1 MAEKIAEAVPFSE
14 LSPPPSQ
21 VECITLYLFV
31 SIKYLKLIFAW
42 KLPAKP
48 KRLSSK
54 MQFLTSF
61 TKTFGRVTRTSSS
74 DSTAEEFAVVIPG
87 FFCFFSSAL
96 LFHTFPFS
104 CSSFPFY
111 FLSSPAPG
119 PAPGLICFPFPFSL
133 FSSFSCSFSFSCF
146 LSFFPFYFLSISFLA
161 RRRV

>member
-1 MAEKIAEAVPFSE
+1 MRVSLNLCSFHCHLFLCASHLSASGWKNSWSSPFFRAIT
-14 LSPPPSQ
+14 PPSQ

-74 DSTAEEFAVVIPG
+74 DSAAEEFAEVIPG
-87 FFCFFSSAL
+87 FSLFLFLCFTFPYFSFFFVFFL
-96 LFHTFPFS
+96 LFLFLFPV
-104 CSSFPFY
+104 P
-111 FLSSPAPG
+111 LS
-119 PAPGLICFPFPFSL
+119 
-133 FSSFSCSFSFSCF
+133 
-146 LSFFPFYFLSISFLA
+146 LSISFLA
-161 RRRV
+161 RHRL